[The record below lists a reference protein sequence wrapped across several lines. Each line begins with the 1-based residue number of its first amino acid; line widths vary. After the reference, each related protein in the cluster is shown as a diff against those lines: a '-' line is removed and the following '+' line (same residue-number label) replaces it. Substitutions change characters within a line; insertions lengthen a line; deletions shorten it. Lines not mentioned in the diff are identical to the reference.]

1 MKVAAIVPAL
11 NEEKN
16 IGRVLKVLIES
27 KDLNEVIVVDDG
39 STDNTSGI
47 SREMGAKVI
56 RLEKIG
62 GSGKANA
69 MKEGIKNTDAD
80 IIVFFDADLTGLTNK
95 HVSDLI
101 KPVIEDRAV
110 MAVGLRERY
119 LGIGNFLVKIDPLL
133 AIAGERAM
141 KRFVF
146 ENIPEEFLKGFT
158 VETALNFYCKI
169 NNLPVA
175 YIFLKGLNMVVKEK
189 KWGFW
194 KGFRNRVK
202 MINEIIKIRFL
213 ILFNKDK
220 FKNV

>member
-16 IGRVLKVLIES
+16 IGRVLKVLLES
-27 KDLNEVIVVDDG
+27 KNLNEVIVVDDG

-169 NNLPVA
+169 NNLPVV
-175 YIFLKGLNMVVKEK
+175 YVFLKGLNMVVKEK

-202 MINEIIKIRFL
+202 MMNEIIKIRFL

>member
-1 MKVAAIVPAL
+1 
-11 NEEKN
+11 
-16 IGRVLKVLIES
+16 
-27 KDLNEVIVVDDG
+27 
-39 STDNTSGI
+39 
-47 SREMGAKVI
+47 
-56 RLEKIG
+56 
-62 GSGKANA
+62 
-69 MKEGIKNTDAD
+69 
-80 IIVFFDADLTGLTNK
+80 
-95 HVSDLI
+95 
-101 KPVIEDRAV
+101 
-110 MAVGLRERY
+110 
-119 LGIGNFLVKIDPLL
+119 
-133 AIAGERAM
+133 M